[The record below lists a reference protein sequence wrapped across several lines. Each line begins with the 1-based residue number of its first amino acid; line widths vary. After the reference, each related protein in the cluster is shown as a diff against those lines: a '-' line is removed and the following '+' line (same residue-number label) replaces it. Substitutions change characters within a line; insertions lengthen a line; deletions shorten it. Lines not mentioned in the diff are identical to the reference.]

1 MCFYCDV
8 WISRMDSFKFADLI
22 NNFLQWIR
30 LLPLRHILIWKRLVP
45 VHGDTHRQVHYHP
58 DTPHRVHPI
67 HGTHHWVPPDMQCPQ
82 GSIDLVLWILILV
95 RFQKLHIISP
105 HPSRLVKVVSEQ
117 CTRPSYLLATGL
129 LWSEQKRYE
138 TTSNCRLCISMHLW
152 YFSFQRPGFFL
163 LNVTSRNLGLSLSP
177 DNVQLSNFTW
187 VHCLILWPLSNW
199 KHLPLLG
206 IVVER
211 I

>member
-152 YFSFQRPGFFL
+152 YFSFQRPGFFCWM
-163 LNVTSRNLGLSLSP
+163 SLP
-177 DNVQLSNFTW
+177 QTW
-187 VHCLILWPLSNW
+187 VWAWGLTMSSYLISHECIVSFYGLCLIGSTCHSL
-199 KHLPLLG
+199 
-206 IVVER
+206 E
-211 I
+211 